1 MIERPHAGI
10 RRNDCVRRAHPARAK
25 LPILSALL
33 SAGLIGLLTG
43 CQVADGQK
51 IKTDYGRVSGSNY
64 RTSVNGT
71 KVLANML
78 EALGKNVDKTSR
90 LSPRID
96 RYDTII
102 FFSQDRSPP
111 TQETIDRID
120 TWLSENYFRTFIY
133 VGRDFDAEVE
143 YWRAILE
150 QSDVTGKSHARR
162 RLARAMATQDQARHG
177 MQPSSIMIGSVF
189 NPLET
194 ECEWYIAES
203 HSHQNATSLNG
214 PLAVG
219 VEEAQSDISYH
230 TLLAPNPK
238 YPGSAETL
246 LTSDGHVFAFSLQ
259 RHEWNESRIIIVSNG
274 SFLLNYSLINIEN
287 RVLTNNLFQQ
297 LPYAQDILL
306 LESGSDV
313 AISES
318 EYENHNRWSWIT
330 KPPLKYIV
338 PQFLFWGILF
348 CFVFFPIF
356 GRPRHT
362 ANLSTTNFKQHISAM
377 GRLLLRTK
385 SPDQIMDWVKDYRAS
400 SSKHGRKTRDP
411 DKSESE

>member
-1 MIERPHAGI
+1 
-10 RRNDCVRRAHPARAK
+10 
-25 LPILSALL
+25 
-33 SAGLIGLLTG
+33 
-43 CQVADGQK
+43 
-51 IKTDYGRVSGSNY
+51 VSGSNH

-71 KVLANML
+71 KALANIL
-78 EALGKNVDKTSR
+78 EAMGKNVDKTSR

-111 TQETIDRID
+111 TQEMIDRID
-120 TWLSENYFRTFIY
+120 TWLSDNHFRTFIY

-143 YWRAILE
+143 YWRTVLA
-150 QSDVTGKSHARR
+150 QADVAGKSHARR

-177 MQPSSIMIGSVF
+177 MQPNNGLIGSRF
-189 NPLET
+189 EPPET
-194 ECEWYIAES
+194 ECEWYLAQS
-203 HSHQNATSLNG
+203 YPQQKATSLAG
-214 PLAVG
+214 PLAAG
-219 VEEAQSDISYH
+219 VDAAQSDISYH
-230 TLLAPNPK
+230 TLLTPNPK
-238 YPGSAETL
+238 QPHSTETL
-246 LTSDGHVFAFSLQ
+246 LMSDGHVFSFSLQ
-259 RHEWNESRIIIVSNG
+259 QKEWNESRVIIVSNG
-274 SFLLNYSLINIEN
+274 SFLLNYPLINVEN
-287 RVLTNNLFQQ
+287 RILTNNLLKQT
-297 LPYAQDILL
+297 PYAQDILL

-356 GRPRHT
+356 GRPRHV
-362 ANLSTTNFKQHISAM
+362 ANRSTTNFKQHISAM

-385 SPDQIMDWVKDYRAS
+385 SPDQILGWLKDYRTS
-400 SSKHGRKTRDP
+400 SSKHAPKTRTP
-411 DKSESE
+411 DKSETE